1 MNDITFILTAVK
13 DRMANVIYLQKHIP
27 NLVIVWDEQRNAM
40 ETFRR
45 AWRQYQDVPTI
56 RIQDDIILCK
66 DFVNKAKAIVA
77 ERPTDFIQFFSRS
90 AKDEKLGSRYKSGG
104 SWMMN
109 QCYYLPPNSA
119 TRLTAFADAWGKYEQ
134 HPNGDDQLM
143 AEWLQSEKAR
153 YWVQVPSLVNHL
165 VTVSM
170 IDKRRSKFRQ
180 STTFFDP
187 EYDGSPAAAK

>member
-1 MNDITFILTAVK
+1 MTDVTFILTAVK
-13 DRMANVIYLQKHIP
+13 DRMPNVEYLQKHIP
-27 NLVIVWDEQRNAM
+27 GLIIVWDEHRNAM

-66 DFVNKAKAIVA
+66 DFVAKAKAVVA
-77 ERPTDFIQFFSRS
+77 ERPNDFIQFFSRS
-90 AKDEKLGSRYKSGG
+90 AKDEELGSRYKSGG

-109 QCYYLPPNSA
+109 QCYYLPAGSA
-119 TRLTAFADAWGKYEQ
+119 ARLTAYADAWGKYDK

-170 IDKRRSKFRQ
+170 IDNRRSKFRQ
-180 STTFFDP
+180 STPFFDP
-187 EYDGSPAAAK
+187 EYDGSPAAK

>member
-1 MNDITFILTAVK
+1 MIQFILTAVK
-13 DRMANVIYLQKHIP
+13 DRMPNVEYLQKHIP
-27 NLVIVWDEQRNAM
+27 NLVVVWDEQRNAM

-45 AWRQYQDVPTI
+45 AWKQYQDIPTI

-66 DFVNKAKAIVA
+66 DFVAKATAVVN
-77 ERPTDFIQFFSRS
+77 ERPNDFIQFFSRS
-90 AKDEKLGSRYKSGG
+90 GKDELLGSRYKAGG
-104 SWMMN
+104 TWMMN

-119 TRLTAFADAWGKYEQ
+119 TRLTAFADSWGKYDK

-143 AEWLQSEKAR
+143 AEWMQSEKAR
-153 YWVQVPSLVNHL
+153 YWVHVPSLVNHL

-187 EYDGSPAAAK
+187 EYEGSPAKK

>member
-90 AKDEKLGSRYKSGG
+90 TKDEELGSRYKSGG

-119 TRLTAFADAWGKYEQ
+119 TRLTVFADAWGKYEQ

>member
-13 DRMANVIYLQKHIP
+13 DRMPNVIYLQKHIP
-27 NLVIVWDEQRNAM
+27 NLVVVWDEHRNAM

-66 DFVNKAKAIVA
+66 NFVNKAKAIVA
-77 ERPTDFIQFFSRS
+77 ERPNDFIQFFSRS
-90 AKDEKLGSRYKSGG
+90 AKDEELGSRYKSGG

-109 QCYYLPPNSA
+109 QCYYLPANSA
-119 TRLTAFADAWGKYEQ
+119 ARLTVFADAWGKYDK

>member
-1 MNDITFILTAVK
+1 
-13 DRMANVIYLQKHIP
+13 
-27 NLVIVWDEQRNAM
+27 
-40 ETFRR
+40 
-45 AWRQYQDVPTI
+45 
-56 RIQDDIILCK
+56 
-66 DFVNKAKAIVA
+66 
-77 ERPTDFIQFFSRS
+77 
-90 AKDEKLGSRYKSGG
+90 
-104 SWMMN
+104 MMN
-109 QCYYLPPNSA
+109 QCYYLPAGSA
-119 TRLTAFADAWGKYEQ
+119 TRLTAFADAWTKYEQ

-170 IDKRRSKFRQ
+170 IDKRRSKYRQ